1 MIALDASALLAALFR
16 EKGHERVTEVL
27 GDCCISTVNLT
38 EVIGRFMR
46 AGFDAGEALREVLA
60 LEVEI
65 VPFETSDAML
75 TASLLPAT
83 HQFGLSRRPRVPR
96 SCHQP
101 RHPCDDGRPSL
112 VGRRSPCRG
121 RLYPLITPPRDR
133 SPDRP
138 PDRDRLHSPI
148 SRPVSHAER
157 AQQGGRRVERERHLA

>member
-1 MIALDASALLAALFR
+1 MIALDASALLAAMFR

-60 LEVEI
+60 LDVEI

-83 HQFGLSRRPRVPR
+83 HQFGLSLGDRACLALAINRGIPAMTAD
-96 SCHQP
+96 
-101 RHPCDDGRPSL
+101 HPWLDVDL
-112 VGRRSPCRG
+112 
-121 RLYPLITPPRDR
+121 
-133 SPDRP
+133 
-138 PDRDRLHSPI
+138 
-148 SRPVSHAER
+148 PVEVVCIR
-157 AQQGGRRVERERHLA
+157 